1 MNTSILDLLLFAV
14 LPYLALLLFFLM
26 TVMRYVRQPF
36 TYSSLSSQFLE
47 SSEHFW
53 GLTALH
59 YGIMVVLLGHL
70 AGLLVPQQ
78 ILLWN
83 SRPLRLYVLEIT
95 GLAFALM
102 ALVGLL
108 AIAHRRLAV
117 SKIRVVTSFT
127 DWVLLVLLILQV
139 GFGIYVA
146 VWHPWGSSWYA
157 ASAAPYLRSL
167 FRFNPDTSYLITL
180 PWMIKVHIVTGWLI
194 VAVFP
199 FTRLVHVLV
208 APVPYLWRKPG
219 VVRWYGIRILLPHGE
234 PRGRG

>member
-208 APVPYLWRKPG
+208 APVDRKS
-219 VVRWYGIRILLPHGE
+219 VV
-234 PRGRG
+234 